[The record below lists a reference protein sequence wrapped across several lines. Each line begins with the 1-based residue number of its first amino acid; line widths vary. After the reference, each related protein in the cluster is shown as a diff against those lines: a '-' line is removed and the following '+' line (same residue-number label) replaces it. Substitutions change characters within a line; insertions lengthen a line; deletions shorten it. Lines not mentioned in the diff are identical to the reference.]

1 MEERPRPSG
10 LSQAGYLYAFL
21 PDASLWEKP
30 FAEWSKDGL
39 WDRPQNLSLL
49 WLIEERRVIGLRGC
63 RSIGEVRKGGVPY
76 AKLIPTPLQKGEEA
90 DRP

>member
-1 MEERPRPSG
+1 MVQR
-10 LSQAGYLYAFL
+10 
-21 PDASLWEKP
+21 W
-30 FAEWSKDGL
+30 
-39 WDRPQNLSLL
+39 LSLL

-90 DRP
+90 ERP